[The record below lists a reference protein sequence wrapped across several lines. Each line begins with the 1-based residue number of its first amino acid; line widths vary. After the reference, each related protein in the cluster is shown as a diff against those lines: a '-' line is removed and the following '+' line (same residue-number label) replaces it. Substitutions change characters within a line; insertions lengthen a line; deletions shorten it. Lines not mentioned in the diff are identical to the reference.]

1 MRTRCRKL
9 SAGVF
14 AFLAL
19 APVMQAQTRA
29 LAPAGS
35 KAPRQTGVPAVVV
48 LQIDT
53 ADGDSI
59 RTIME
64 RDFDF
69 GDRLQPLLL
78 DSVTMV
84 DIWRPGGS
92 RINFRPLAQTRAN
105 FVVRGTPTAS
115 GLQVEVFDPKGKLKQ
130 QGYFRLPRVPPAR
143 LTTIR
148 DSLSARLETRTKAT
162 LAALARDSAIRDS
175 LALAAARPVPL
186 TTPGQRVAARRAAS
200 VRDSITRVLDRRD
213 VVLRAAAAQDTLRFD
228 SVFTRLSVRD
238 SIMRDSVARERRFGI
253 HAVSDDVERWL
264 TGVRGIAATKIAFV
278 DGGKLKIVD
287 SDGANER
294 TLPTVGAALSPSWH
308 PSGRY
313 IVYTSIFRATSA
325 QSSEITTSADADDN
339 GTRIAQFDLRTM
351 RTRLLAASSR
361 ELNITPVYTKD
372 GKSIVW
378 AMGGDSPAELMLA
391 SAAGEDSLP
400 KPFVGRTG
408 FETTSPSFSPD
419 GKQIVFMSP
428 RPLTPQLYTMNV
440 DGTGLRL
447 LTPVVTGL
455 RSYRTGPDWSPSG
468 DKIAYQQQN
477 GDFQVWVIGVK
488 DRIMRQLTNEG
499 ENEDPS
505 WAPDGRHLAITR
517 RLGAIGD
524 PRSIWI
530 LDERTGRLRQLTHA
544 GDGRLS
550 DWSPPLK
557 PVF

>member
-1 MRTRCRKL
+1 M
-9 SAGVF
+9 
-14 AFLAL
+14 
-19 APVMQAQTRA
+19 RA
-29 LAPAGS
+29 LGHKLLVGAMAVLAVAPALHGQNRNS
-35 KAPRQTGVPAVVV
+35 PASRPKPQRPVEVPPAVVV

-53 ADGDSI
+53 TEGDSTRAI
-59 RTIME
+59 IE
-64 RDFDF
+64 RDFDY
-69 GDRLQPLLL
+69 GDRVQPLVL
-78 DSVTMV
+78 DNVTMA
-84 DIWRPGGS
+84 DIWQPGAK
-92 RINFRPLAQTRAN
+92 RINFGPVAQTRAN

-115 GLQVEVFDPKGKLKQ
+115 GIHVEVFDPQGKLRQ
-130 QGYFRLPRVPPAR
+130 EAYFRLPRVPPSRA
-143 LTTIR
+143 TTIR
-148 DSLSARLETRTKAT
+148 DSLSTRLGVRARIA
-162 LAALARDSAIRDS
+162 LAGLARDSAVRDS

-186 TTPGQRVAARRAAS
+186 KTPGQRVAARRAQA
-200 VRDSITRVLDRRD
+200 VRDSISRALDRRD
-213 VVLRAAAAQDTLRFD
+213 VLLRAAAVQDTLRFD
-228 SVFTRLSVRD
+228 SVFTRLATRD
-238 SIMRDSVARERRFGI
+238 SIMRDSVGRERRFGI
-253 HAVSDDVERWL
+253 HGVSDEVERWL

-313 IVYTSIFRATSA
+313 IVY
-325 QSSEITTSADADDN
+325 ADADDN

-361 ELNITPVYTKD
+361 GLNITPVYTKD

-378 AMGGDSPAELMLA
+378 AMGGDAPAELMLA
-391 SAAGEDSLP
+391 SAAGDDSLP
-400 KPFVGRTG
+400 RPFVGRSG

-447 LTPVVTGL
+447 LTPVVAGK
-455 RSYRTGPDWSPSG
+455 RSYRTGADWSPSG
-468 DKIAYQQQN
+468 EEIAFQQQA
-477 GDFQVWVIGVK
+477 GDFQVWVIRVK
-488 DRIMRQLTNEG
+488 DRVMTQLTNEG

-530 LDERTGRLRQLTHA
+530 LDERTGRLRQLTHQ

-550 DWSPPLK
+550 DWSPPLR
-557 PVF
+557 PAF